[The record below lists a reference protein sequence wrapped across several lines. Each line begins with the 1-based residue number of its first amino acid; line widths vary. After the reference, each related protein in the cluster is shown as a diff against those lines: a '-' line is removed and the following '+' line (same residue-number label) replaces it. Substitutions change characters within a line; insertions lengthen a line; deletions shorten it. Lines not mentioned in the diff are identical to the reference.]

1 MKAIVLLSGG
11 LDSTVMMAHA
21 LNKGRECIAITFDYR
36 QRNQA
41 ELVSSKLVTAHYGIQ
56 HKIIVIGPNVF
67 ASSSLTSSSQVP
79 KDRPIQQ
86 IYYGGNPNTYVPGR
100 NTLFLAYAIGQAE
113 IYNAAEIYFGV
124 NIADHNSYPD
134 ARAAYVQAFQAL
146 IHLATRQA
154 VGGSAPTIV
163 TPFIKF
169 HKRDIVKQGVALKA
183 PFELTMSC
191 YDPSPESVHCG
202 RCDACYLRKEGF
214 IASGQKDPTIYA
226 EQGLPLGAAELS
238 EFV

>member
-11 LDSTVMMAHA
+11 LDSTVMLAHA
-21 LNKGRECIAITFDYR
+21 LNKGRECIAITFNYR

-41 ELVSSKLVTAHYGIQ
+41 ELDSAKLVTAHYSVQ
-56 HKIIVIGPNVF
+56 HKIMVISANTFG
-67 ASSSLTSSSQVP
+67 SSSLTSSSQVP
-79 KDRPIQQ
+79 KDRLMQQ
-86 IYYGGNPNTYVPGR
+86 IYQGGSPNTYVPGR

-134 ARAAYVQAFQAL
+134 ARATYVQAFQAL
-146 IHLATRQA
+146 VQLATRQA
-154 VGGSAPTIV
+154 VGGSAPTIM
-163 TPFIKF
+163 TPFIKS
-169 HKRDIVKQGVALKA
+169 HKRDIVKQGVTLKA

-191 YDPSPESVHCG
+191 YDPSSDSVHCG

-214 IASGQKDPTIYA
+214 IASGHKDPTTYA